1 MNSTPIG
8 ISKWELDTPA
18 LCLDA
23 EKLERNIAHMADFMA
38 AGPVRLRP
46 HCKTHKC
53 PTIAWMQLRAGA
65 IGITCA
71 KLGEAEVMARAGI
84 HDLLIANQIIGA
96 DKIARLVNLAGYS
109 RVMVAVDDAD
119 NAAQLSAAAQQK
131 GIRLRAII
139 EVDTGMGRCG
149 VPAGP
154 ACVDLARKMVALPGL
169 QFEGIMGYEG
179 HAVMIPDLNERREVT
194 GTALDQ
200 LLHARDLLQQDGIAV
215 PIVSAGGTG
224 TFSITGRRQG
234 ITEIQAGSYA
244 TMDVKYQEAGGAD
257 FELALSVVARVI
269 SVPNPDLAVIDAGH
283 KTLTIEFGLPRLVK
297 PEGWAIAGFSEEH
310 AKIVRHGGAPLH
322 RGDRVEIVPSHGCTT
337 INLHD
342 AYHVT
347 RNDILE
353 AMWPIA
359 ARGQIR

>member
-8 ISKWELDTPA
+8 LSKWELDTPV

-23 EKLERNIAHMADFMA
+23 DKLERNIAHMASFMA

-84 HDLLIANQIIGA
+84 QDLLIANQIIGA
-96 DKIARLVNLAGYS
+96 EKIARLVNLAAYS
-109 RVMVAVDDAD
+109 RVMVAVDDAE
-119 NAAQLSAAAQQK
+119 NAAQLSAAAQAK
-131 GIRLRAII
+131 GVRLRAII

-149 VPAGP
+149 VQPGP
-154 ACVDLARKMVALPGL
+154 ACVDLARKMVSLPGL

-179 HAVMIPDLNERREVT
+179 HAVMIPDMDERLQVT
-194 GTALDQ
+194 TKALDQ
-200 LLHARDLLQQDGIAV
+200 LLYARDLLQRDGIAA

-224 TFSITGRRQG
+224 TYHITGRREG
-234 ITEIQAGSYA
+234 ITELQAGSYA
-244 TMDVKYQEAGGAD
+244 TMDAKYEEAHAD

-269 SVPNPDLAVIDAGH
+269 STPTPDLAVIDAGH

-297 PEGWAIAGFSEEH
+297 PEGWKIGGFSEEH
-310 AKIVRHGGAPLH
+310 AKIVRRGGAPLK

-342 AYHVT
+342 AYWVT
-347 RNDILE
+347 RKDILE
-353 AMWPIA
+353 AVWPIA
-359 ARGQIR
+359 ARGHIR